1 MDKIRKLLQTPNSKI
16 ANLLYFNLV
25 GLESSLKEAQK
36 NVSSKDPGQANCQ
49 ELLDELDNLLN
60 LFRNKEKLPQIN
72 SSKTQATRINKKSGS
87 TYVSN
92 QFKLRELQKQFFS
105 DQTLVPYLGKLQ
117 SQSKTDQ
124 ELWQEFNLL
133 LLRLPDNI
141 AKSWQ
146 KQAIE
151 IVNQVGAK
159 EDNRSLIKL
168 PFCRSETIYP
178 GLNGAVNLQGL
189 GFSEQV
195 NFDESITKNKDDSE
209 LYLLGG
215 IVSTYLKII
224 ELDSSLH
231 HAFKTVNRFTVASLK
246 EETERSRYI
255 KALIRCFKR
264 YEEAKSQS
272 EPLQALRSRLDL
284 DEAIHSLVF
293 NPPADST
300 SWWGKLQQ
308 ESRRRLNQIADKAR
322 EAGHNISIRSL
333 AGDYADICQQS
344 RDDLELELG
353 GNPGEVL
360 TCLRVYAKIDQ
371 EEIPGRVLYR
381 SR

>member
-36 NVSSKDPGQANCQ
+36 NVSEDPGQANCQ